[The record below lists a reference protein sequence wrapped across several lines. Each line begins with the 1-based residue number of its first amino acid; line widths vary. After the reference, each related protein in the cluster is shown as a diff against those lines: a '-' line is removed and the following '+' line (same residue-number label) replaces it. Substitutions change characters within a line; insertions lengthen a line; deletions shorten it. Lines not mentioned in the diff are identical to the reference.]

1 MYGHYGAIDCD
12 GPSRI
17 KEVPTSCTYTWKM
30 KTIVDLRET
39 SSWQVAIPLERT
51 HSLINV
57 IASVYVICHGY
68 QNECLY
74 NLLRT
79 SYCRQ

>member
-1 MYGHYGAIDCD
+1 MYGHYGVVDCD

-17 KEVPTSCTYTWKM
+17 KEAPTSCSYTWKM

-39 SSWQVAIPLERT
+39 SYNQVSIPLERT
-51 HSLINV
+51 HSLVSV
-57 IASVYVICHGY
+57 ITSICVICCVY

-74 NLLRT
+74 NLLHT